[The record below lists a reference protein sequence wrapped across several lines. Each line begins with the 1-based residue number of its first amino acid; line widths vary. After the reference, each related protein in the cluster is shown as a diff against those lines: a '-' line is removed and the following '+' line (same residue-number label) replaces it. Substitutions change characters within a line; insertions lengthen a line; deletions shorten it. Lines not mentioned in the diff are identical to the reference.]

1 MILQA
6 LEAYYRRKVAQVSR
20 DGEISPVGPEGWK
33 WEEKEIPFLIVLDEE
48 GRFLR
53 FEDTREGEG
62 RQRRAKKFLV
72 PQGEKRSSGIK
83 ANLFW
88 DNVEYVLGAN
98 PRGRTDVAKRHQAFR
113 DRFREGV
120 GTAAG
125 QLPFR
130 AVLRFL
136 EEDPL
141 AQIDTS
147 GAGAIW
153 KEVLESNAFLTF
165 RIQGSAAPTICEALK
180 DLPCPFPS
188 DRSEGKAGICLV
200 TGEKGPV
207 ARLHPAIKGVR
218 GTNSSGGSLVSF
230 NRPAF
235 EFYGKKQNY
244 NAPVGESATFA
255 YTSALNLLLGKDS
268 ENKALV
274 GDATTVF
281 WSERRETE
289 ASYDLEKNLP
299 WFLADPPKDDPDR
312 GIRAVQG
319 LLAAVRS
326 GELLRWGEN
335 RFYLLGLSPNAARI
349 SVRFWQVGTIREFSE
364 NLAKH
369 FDDMEILRGPKDP
382 EFLSLSQILRAIA
395 LEGKLDNVPP
405 KLAGEIVSSAVGRKP
420 YPRTLLHRC
429 VGRIRAERS
438 VNRPRAAILKACLN
452 RDPRRIG
459 KEALQVGLDRNNI
472 DAGYRLGRL
481 FAVLEKIQEEAS
493 PGINATIR
501 DRFYGAASTSPV
513 AVFSQLLK
521 LKNHHIAKIGNSGR
535 RVNLERE
542 IGEIMNAI
550 DRFPAHLTLD
560 QQAMFAVGYYHQ
572 RQKFFSKYS
581 DNPAMTSVDNN

>member
-20 DGEISPVGPEGWK
+20 DGEISPVEPEGWK

-218 GTNSSGGSLVSF
+218 GTNSSGGSLVSY
-230 NRPAF
+230 
-235 EFYGKKQNY
+235 ESYGKKQNY
-244 NAPVGESATFA
+244 NAPVGEAAAFS
-255 YTSALNLLLGKDS
+255 YTTALNFLLAS
-268 ENKALV
+268 ESRQKIQI
-274 GDATTVF
+274 GDATTIF
-281 WSERRETE
+281 WTERDSPIEGMFGMML
-289 ASYDLEKNLP
+289 D
-299 WFLADPPKDDPDR
+299 PKDTDFADHAELRQSLEAVREGRPLQGIDPD
-312 GIRAVQG
+312 IK
-319 LLAAVRS
+319 
-326 GELLRWGEN
+326 
-335 RFYLLGLSPNAARI
+335 FYILWLSPNAVVTSRI
-349 SVRFWQVGTIREFSE
+349 
-364 NLAKH
+364 
-369 FDDMEILRGPKDP
+369 
-382 EFLSLSQILRAIA
+382 
-395 LEGKLDNVPP
+395 
-405 KLAGEIVSSAVGRKP
+405 
-420 YPRTLLHRC
+420 C
-429 VGRIRAERS
+429 
-438 VNRPRAAILKACLN
+438 
-452 RDPRRIG
+452 
-459 KEALQVGLDRNNI
+459 
-472 DAGYRLGRL
+472 
-481 FAVLEKIQEEAS
+481 
-493 PGINATIR
+493 
-501 DRFYGAASTSPV
+501 
-513 AVFSQLLK
+513 
-521 LKNHHIAKIGNSGR
+521 
-535 RVNLERE
+535 
-542 IGEIMNAI
+542 
-550 DRFPAHLTLD
+550 
-560 QQAMFAVGYYHQ
+560 
-572 RQKFFSKYS
+572 
-581 DNPAMTSVDNN
+581 